1 MDCDHITKVVGWT
14 VNESASLVPSGY
26 GCTNCDIVS
35 DGPVSNGT
43 ISSDHEHDEFVEGC
57 FACKIR
63 TLQLATGDANGGLVA
78 NGWTNKKWDGE
89 LKAYRDA
96 RAQGIQPAST
106 KMKDIKKAVEASD
119 KTGKAFVAS

>member
-1 MDCDHITKVVGWT
+1 MDCDHITKVLGWT
-14 VNESASLVPSGY
+14 VDEKANLIPSGY
-26 GCTNCDIVS
+26 GCTNCDITS
-35 DGPVSNGT
+35 DEVLSNGT
-43 ISSDHEHDEFVEGC
+43 FSEHLHEEFVEGC

-63 TLQLATGDANGGLVA
+63 TLQMTTGDANGSLVA

-119 KTGKAFVAS
+119 KTGTAFVAS